1 MMNAMS
7 KTLLAVPFALAG
19 VALGCGSDMP
29 EVPANPTYTKDV
41 APILNFHC
49 IRCHGLGDMLNTM
62 VVNGYPNS
70 PSTCYLHRYEDEGDC
85 IDPNSAT
92 CKRGAGYCGT
102 FNTIAMDSLITSM
115 INMPN
120 DSSSRMPPPPADP
133 LSDFEKAVINRWST
147 TSPLQ

>member
-1 MMNAMS
+1 MMNVMS

-29 EVPANPTYTKDV
+29 AVPAN
-41 APILNFHC
+41 NHC

-62 VVNGYPNS
+62 IVNGYPNS
-70 PSTCYLHRYEDEGDC
+70 PSTCYLQRYEDEGDC
-85 IDPNSAT
+85 VDPNSTT

-102 FNTIAMDSLITSM
+102 FNTTAMDSLITSM
-115 INMPN
+115 INMSN